1 MSRGILKLLPRLI
14 TVVKHVHNGVGGL
27 LVM

>member
-1 MSRGILKLLPRLI
+1 MSSGILKLLPRLI
-14 TVVKHVHNGVGGL
+14 TVVKHIHDGVGRL